1 LGLHHLVDHRVSGS
15 KGPPFGIGNQ
25 NGNPHSVMR
34 ESVVAL
40 LRKYKQP
47 LESFQVDADVS
58 LTEGKEPT
66 VFKEVRLTFKLKGQL
81 DPEKVLQ
88 AITLSQICGYF
99 IYRGVERS
107 IHWIGSR

>member
-1 LGLHHLVDHRVSGS
+1 
-15 KGPPFGIGNQ
+15 
-25 NGNPHSVMR
+25 MR

-88 AITLSQICGYF
+88 AITLSQTKYCSVSAMISKSAVISYT
-99 IYRGVERS
+99 VELNGQS
-107 IHWIGSR
+107 IGSGHADFGTT